1 MIKIVTD
8 GGADM
13 PDNWEEEYQINILP
27 LRVLIGEKTYFQ
39 GIDLNIHNFYRILQE
54 MKVVP
59 KTSLPSPHQ
68 VKEFYH
74 SIARKG
80 DTILSLHLSSKLS
93 GTFSAFQTAAKEL
106 ADEYNIYLFD
116 SLAGSTVL
124 GFMCREARL
133 MEKAG
138 ASVQEI
144 LIRMDEIKKKIVVIF
159 TLDSLEFAHK
169 NGRIGVLQSLI
180 GSMLNIKPVLVLKE
194 GLLEM
199 YGKARTRQK
208 ALEQILNYV
217 SEQLGPR
224 LANVAVVH
232 AADLPTASEL
242 KDRIQ
247 GMLRIDNLVVTDL
260 SIPVAANLGPGAV
273 GIVAYPCGRENE

>member
-1 MIKIVTD
+1 MLKIVTD

-13 PDNWEEEYQINILP
+13 PDNWEKEYEINILP

-68 VKEFYH
+68 VKAFYR
-74 SIARKG
+74 SIAQKG

-93 GTFSAFQTAAKEL
+93 GTYNAFQVAAKEL
-106 ADEYNIYLFD
+106 AEEYNIYLFD
-116 SLAGSTVL
+116 SLAGSAVL

-144 LIRMDEIKKKIVVIF
+144 LKRMEEIKRKIVVIF
-159 TLDSLEFAHK
+159 TLDNLEFAHK
-169 NGRIGVLQSLI
+169 NGRIGVLQSLL
-180 GSMLNIKPVLVLKE
+180 GSMLNIKPVLVLKN

-199 YGKARTRQK
+199 YSKARTRQK
-208 ALEQILNYV
+208 ALDQILNYA
-217 SEQLGPR
+217 SEKIGSR

-232 AADLPTASEL
+232 AADLPTAEHL
-242 KDRIQ
+242 KERIQ
-247 GMLRIDNLVVTDL
+247 GMLQIDNLVITDL

-273 GIVAYPCGRENE
+273 GIVAYPAREENE

>member
-1 MIKIVTD
+1 MINIVTD

-13 PDNWEEEYQINILP
+13 PEEWEKEYQIHILP
-27 LRVLIGEKTYFQ
+27 LRVLIGDKTYYQ
-39 GIDLNIHNFYRILQE
+39 GIDLNIHNFYRILLE

-68 VKEFYH
+68 VKEFYRKVA
-74 SIARKG
+74 SKG

-93 GTFSAFQTAAKEL
+93 GTFNAFQTAAKEL

-116 SLAGSTVL
+116 SLAGSTVM

-138 ASVQEI
+138 ASIQDI
-144 LIRMDEIKKKIVVIF
+144 LSRMEEIKNKIVVIF

-208 ALEQILNYV
+208 ALEQILSYV
-217 SEQLGPR
+217 SEQIGSR

-232 AADLPTASEL
+232 AADLATAVEL
-242 KDRIQ
+242 KARVQ
-247 GMLRIDNLVVTDL
+247 QMLRIDNLVVTDL

-273 GIVAYPCGRENE
+273 GIVAYPSRREDE

>member
-13 PDNWEEEYQINILP
+13 PDSWAKEYQINILP

-68 VKEFYH
+68 VKEFYS

-93 GTFSAFQTAAKEL
+93 GTFNAFQTAAREL
-106 ADEYNIYLFD
+106 ADEYNIYLID
-116 SLAGSTVL
+116 SLAGSTAL

-138 ASVQEI
+138 ASVQDI

-217 SEQLGPR
+217 SEQLGSR
-224 LANVAVVH
+224 LVNVAVVH

-242 KDRIQ
+242 KARIQ

-260 SIPVAANLGPGAV
+260 SIPVAANLGPGTV
-273 GIVAYPCGRENE
+273 GIVAYPSGRENE

>member
-1 MIKIVTD
+1 MINIVTD

-13 PDNWEEEYQINILP
+13 PEDWEKEYQIHILP
-27 LRVLIGEKTYFQ
+27 LRVMIGDKTYFQ
-39 GIDLNIHNFYRILQE
+39 GIDLNIHNFYRILLE
-54 MKVVP
+54 KKVVP

-68 VKEFYH
+68 VKEFYRG
-74 SIARKG
+74 IARKG

-93 GTFSAFQTAAKEL
+93 GTFNAFQTAAKEL

-124 GFMCREARL
+124 GFMCREARM

-138 ASVQEI
+138 ASIQDI
-144 LIRMDEIKKKIVVIF
+144 LSRMEEIKNKIVVIF

-169 NGRIGVLQSLI
+169 NGRIGVLQSLL

-217 SEQLGPR
+217 SEQLGSR

-232 AADLPTASEL
+232 AADLETAGEL
-242 KDRIQ
+242 KARVQ
-247 GMLRIDNLVVTDL
+247 QTLRIENLVVTDL

-273 GIVAYPCGRENE
+273 GIVAYPSRREDE

>member
-1 MIKIVTD
+1 MLKIITD

-13 PDNWEEEYQINILP
+13 PDSWEKDYEINILP

-39 GIDLNIHNFYRILQE
+39 GIDLNFHNFYRILRE
-54 MKVVP
+54 MKVIP

-68 VKEFYH
+68 VKEFYR
-74 SIARKG
+74 SIAQKG

-93 GTFSAFQTAAKEL
+93 GTFNAFQVAAKEL
-106 ADEYNIYLFD
+106 AQEYNIYLFD

-133 MEKAG
+133 MERAG
-138 ASVQEI
+138 ASINDI
-144 LIRMDEIKKKIVVIF
+144 LMRMEEIKQKVVVIL
-159 TLDSLEFAHK
+159 TLDNLEFAHK
-169 NGRIGVLQSLI
+169 NGRIGVLQNLL
-180 GSMLNIKPVLVLKE
+180 GSMLNIKPVLVLKD

-217 SEQLGPR
+217 SEKIGSK

-232 AADLPTASEL
+232 ASDLPTAEHL
-242 KDRIQ
+242 KARIQ
-247 GMLRIDNLVVTDL
+247 GMLQIDNLVITDL

-273 GIVAYPCGRENE
+273 GIVAYPSREENE